1 MVSTLQANIIS
12 LVTAGAAIAV
22 GFGFFGESTEQVVIS
37 VAGVVV
43 GALFSVL
50 NEVKTS
56 TAVKAGAQFKDLK

>member
-12 LVTAGAAIAV
+12 LITAAAAIAV
-22 GFGFFGESTEQVVIS
+22 GFGFFGETTEQVVIS

-50 NEVKTS
+50 NEIKGKTLVDAGRVKD
-56 TAVKAGAQFKDLK
+56 VK